1 MSAEIIAALMPAAVE
16 RRSDAAIQES
26 KIGCVNSE
34 STGTDSAIS
43 QKAPSK
49 NYEWILH
56 PAIDLLFCC
65 GGLLWVL
72 FALHFFV
79 VIPHHAAELLQILAF
94 VSVAG
99 THLFSE
105 THTIATLVRVFGSEE
120 KRKEYSFYTHGAAL
134 AGCAAILAGLFV
146 PGVTPILAKLYLM
159 WVIQHFTAQT
169 FGLCLLY
176 CYKREYW
183 LSNLEKGALST
194 LLNCTAVMAIIRQFT
209 YKEWSA
215 NGFLAQRIPFWGPLP
230 EWIFQASTI
239 AVILAAVIFVGLVV
253 KKAVVEKKVLP
264 LPAAMLVLTGVGMF
278 CVPLNVTSVLFL
290 YAPAF
295 FHGAQYIVLSS
306 AVYLKEQGL
315 PEGYKPSQIFSVL
328 KQGTGLRY
336 LGFLLMGAITVY
348 LGIPR
353 LLQEFGFNFGLAFAT
368 IFSVVSLHHF
378 ITDQAIWKLRD
389 PKLRKMIL
397 S

>member
-1 MSAEIIAALMPAAVE
+1 MSAEVIASLMPPPTAGLPSTEATISDSGADSGSKDKSE
-16 RRSDAAIQES
+16 R
-26 KIGCVNSE
+26 
-34 STGTDSAIS
+34 
-43 QKAPSK
+43 K

-56 PAIDLLFCC
+56 PAIDILFCC
-65 GGLLWVL
+65 GGLLWIL
-72 FALHFFV
+72 FALHFLV
-79 VIPHHAAELLQILAF
+79 VIPHKAAQLLQVLAF

-105 THTIATLVRVFGSEE
+105 THTIATLARIFRNEE
-120 KRKEYSFYTHGAAL
+120 SQKEYSFYTNGAVI
-134 AGCAAILAGLFV
+134 AGATAILAGLFV
-146 PGVTPILAKLYLM
+146 PGVTPILAKLYLL

-169 FGLCLLY
+169 FGLTLLY

-183 LSNLEKGALST
+183 LSRFEKGTLSA
-194 LLNCTAVMAIIRQFT
+194 LLNCTAAMAIIRQFT
-209 YKEWSA
+209 FKEWSA
-215 NGFLAQRIPFWGPLP
+215 NGFLAQQIPFWGPLP

-239 AVILAAVIFVGLVV
+239 AVAVTAVLFVALVI
-253 KKAVVEKKVLP
+253 KKAITEKKVLP
-264 LPAAMLVLTGVGMF
+264 LPAAMLILTGVGMF
-278 CVPLNVTSVLFL
+278 CVPINVTSVLFL

-295 FHGAQYIVLSS
+295 FHGAQYLVLSS

-315 PEGYKPSQIFSVL
+315 PEGYNPSQIFSVL

-336 LGFLLMGAITVY
+336 LGMLFIGAMAVY

-353 LLQEFGFNFGLAFAT
+353 LLQEFGFNFGLTFAT
-368 IFSVVSLHHF
+368 IFSVISLHHF
-378 ITDQAIWKLRD
+378 VTDQAIWKLRD